1 MLSEKAFTL
10 IELLVALTIIG
21 ILAAIALPAFSE
33 FKTRSYNTQ
42 AISNLR
48 TVLTAQEAYYT
59 NNSAYTND
67 LSILP
72 GYTNNAEVTVELLSA
87 NVNSWSG
94 RAFHARGDV
103 TYCYNSSNPANFPAI
118 NGLNSACP

>member
-1 MLSEKAFTL
+1 MHSEKAFTL

-72 GYTNNAEVTVELLSA
+72 GYTDNTEVTVELLSA
-87 NVNSWSG
+87 NATSWSG
-94 RAFHARGDV
+94 RSYHSKGDV
-103 TYCYNSSNPANFPAI
+103 TYCYNSISPATFPAV

>member
-94 RAFHARGDV
+94 RAF
-103 TYCYNSSNPANFPAI
+103 PAI